1 MLLSLAT
8 HLDGMRPHLSLSMR
22 EKTVFLILFDVFLN
36 GLIDQS
42 HCRNIRGHSRFS
54 RPKADPHIV
63 INGPDGVGDEE
74 EKIKEASKHRG
85 RRCQVTKIEE
95 KEQFFEMPNYR
106 EGRIVLP
113 FFIKI
118 SGKIELS
125 KGKNE

>member
-1 MLLSLAT
+1 
-8 HLDGMRPHLSLSMR
+8 MR
-22 EKTVFLILFDVFLN
+22 ERTIFMISFVVFLN
-36 GLIDQS
+36 GLLEQGY
-42 HCRNIRGHSRFS
+42 CRNIRGHSRFS

-63 INGPDGVGDEE
+63 INGPDGVDDEE
-74 EKIKEASKHRG
+74 EKIKEASKHHG